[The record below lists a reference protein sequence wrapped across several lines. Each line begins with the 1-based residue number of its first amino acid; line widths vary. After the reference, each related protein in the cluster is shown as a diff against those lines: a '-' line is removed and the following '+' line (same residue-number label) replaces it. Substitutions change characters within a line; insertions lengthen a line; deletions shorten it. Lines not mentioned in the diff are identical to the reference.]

1 MNKEIALNEAT
12 NDPLYLANIP
22 DDASLNCRAIAA
34 VFFML
39 DNFTDVDQ
47 SLHFPLEVIFA
58 INDVCKELTPIDC
71 EHLGYFVANVAGL
84 YNPNTDTPTTMHRL
98 GMGHVRLLREIFAKK
113 LGGSITK
120 H

>member
-1 MNKEIALNEAT
+1 MNKEIAINEAT
-12 NDPLYLANIP
+12 NDPRYLANIP

-34 VFFML
+34 VFFLM
-39 DNFTDVDQ
+39 DDFTTADQ

-58 INDVCKELTPIDC
+58 INDTCKLLTPIDY

-84 YNPNTDTPTTMHRL
+84 YNADKDTPIILHRL
-98 GMGHVRLLREIFAKK
+98 GMGHVKLLREILANK
-113 LGGSITK
+113 LGGTITK